1 MNIETLL
8 NNVIAECEMAMKL
21 AEQESGTEIDID
33 ELSDEEDEDYIQD
46 NQLSKEMAMVSN
58 PILMAMSQQI
68 IKSQINLQQNR
79 SSTDVTSTTSDSN
92 N

>member
-1 MNIETLL
+1 MNITSLL

-21 AEQESGTEIDID
+21 AEQESGEPIDVD
-33 ELSDEEDEDYIQD
+33 QLSEEEDADFIED

-68 IKSQINLQQNR
+68 ITAQINYQQNR
-79 SSTDVTSTTSDSN
+79 PQSQTSSSKGKKKK
-92 N
+92 